1 MKKLLAILLTL
12 SLALALAVPA
22 FAVED
27 EDTAE
32 TPAAVSEEE
41 AAPGDEEAAEEEQP
55 VTISAP
61 AEEDRYVPTEEEL
74 AEMSDF
80 DRGWYEGSEAGYAK
94 GIEAGK
100 ADYDAGKDM
109 AENESPDMWDGET
122 YQEGYDNGYK
132 SGYDS
137 GYYEGYA
144 YQFKEG
150 YDKGHDETYDEG
162 FDAGRSDGKA
172 GTPVDPWDSLPEI
185 SKFEDYTYEAGLS
198 DGRSMGFAEGYYD
211 GYWDVTG
218 REYEADLAITAKGGV
233 PGEVNVMFQ
242 GKMVQFPDQKPEI
255 RDDRTMVPVRAVM
268 ENMGAKVDYN
278 NSSKGVTIT
287 MNGAVTSFTVGSDTY
302 KVTVDGKTTTEKMD
316 CACYVTHDRTM
327 VPVRF
332 LAEASGYQVF
342 WSEVFRTVVVVDVQG
357 MAADIDENFTAI
369 NGLLAARL
377 QDAQGKKQ
385 ETSANFSLKLTVYDE
400 AGKAITLPLSGK
412 ATSWTDGTAVKIS
425 FTVNAKEFLQTALTK
440 NPEMLEGISVDLRTA
455 MTMDPANLTAT
466 LLLDQEGKLYF
477 QTSGLLGA
485 MLGSPMKDNEWKCLL
500 DLSEMGI
507 DMTQLSDGSFTVG
520 SLIMSILARDETAF
534 ELQDVLDV
542 AVPVLETIFGDSSVQ
557 KDGDKCT
564 WVIDLA
570 TLFDAIPMEN
580 GMDLIGEMLE
590 SVDCKITFSA
600 DSKGNYAINGGLKVE
615 EEGVTVLSGSLDA
628 SGSDVSGKLS
638 LKLDVAE
645 LLGLDLSLNTA
656 TKTVMTL
663 PELTLPEDAVVLE
676 DDFDSFGDMELDFDM
691 E

>member
-27 EDTAE
+27 EETAE

-41 AAPGDEEAAEEEQP
+41 AAPEEQP

-61 AEEDRYVPTEEEL
+61 ADADDEDGPTEEEL

-94 GIEAGK
+94 GVEAGK

-109 AENESPDMWDGET
+109 AENEYPDMWDGDT

-137 GYYEGYA
+137 GYADGYA
-144 YQFKEG
+144 YQFTEG
-150 YDKGHDETYDEG
+150 YNKGHDETYDEG
-162 FDAGRSDGKA
+162 FDAGRSDGMA
-172 GTPVDPWDSLPEI
+172 GTPVDPWDSLPDI
-185 SKFEDYTYEAGLS
+185 SEFEDYSYEAGLS

-255 RDDRTMVPVRAVM
+255 KDDRTMVPVRAVM
-268 ENMGAKVDYN
+268 ESMGAKVDYN

-287 MNGAVTSFTVGSDTY
+287 MNGAVTSFTVGSDSY
-302 KVTVDGKTTTEKMD
+302 RVTVDGKTTAEKMD
-316 CACYVTHDRTM
+316 CACYVTNDRTM

-385 ETSANFSLKLTVYDE
+385 ETSADFSLKLTVYDE
-400 AGKAITLPLSGK
+400 DGKAITLPLSGK

-425 FTVNAKEFLQTALTK
+425 LTVNAKEFLQTALTK

-466 LLLDQEGKLYF
+466 LLLDKEGKMYI
-477 QTSGLLGA
+477 QTPGLLGA
-485 MLGSPMKDNEWKCLL
+485 MLSAPMKDNEWRCLL
-500 DLSEMGI
+500 DLGEMGI
-507 DMTQLSDGSFTVG
+507 DMTQIANGSMTVG
-520 SLIMSILARDETAF
+520 SILMSALARDETAF
-534 ELQDVLDV
+534 VLQDTLDV
-542 AVPVLETIFGDSSVQ
+542 ALPMLETIFGDSSVQ

-570 TLFDAIPMEN
+570 TLVSSIPMED
-580 GMDLIGEMLE
+580 GGDILAELLG

-600 DSKGNYAINGGLKVE
+600 DPKGNYAINGSLKLE
-615 EEGVTVLSGSLDA
+615 DEGASVLSGSLDA
-628 SGSDVSGKLS
+628 SGNDQSGKLS

-663 PELTLPEDAVVLE
+663 PELTLPKDAVVLE
-676 DDFDSFGDMELDFDM
+676 DDFDSFGDLDLSFEME
-691 E
+691 